1 MNLIDVKN
9 LLFKYKMYSGEKE
22 EVIEHTAIDNI
33 SLSIKKGDFVGIL
46 GHNGS
51 GKSTLA
57 KQLAALLKPS
67 GGVIYVGGMDTA
79 KEEQILDIRKTAG
92 LVFQN
97 PDNQLIGNIVEED
110 IAFGPENIGIPAEEI
125 EMRITKALAATG
137 MTAYRATS
145 PGTLSGG
152 QKQKIAISGVL
163 AMEPECIIFDEPTAM
178 IDPESRKELLEAIY
192 DLKRLKNITVIYI
205 THFLQEVSQ
214 ADYLYVMSHGKITLE
229 GTPETLFKMPEK
241 LAENNLEL
249 PFEVALIDDLRKKS
263 VDVPEEIYTKQQLLE
278 FLKYHFQKDK
288 ANNIVLSEYKSERKT
303 ISESSKSNVKSQA
316 KENSRYGNFT
326 EKQSDSHSISV
337 YDRNEKLADNSLGD
351 LNLADET
358 EVSKKSH
365 ELDKTEVSKK
375 SHELDEAEVSRKSH
389 ELDEAEVSRKSYDL
403 DEAEVS
409 KKSHELKETSDI
421 KEDASKNI
429 VEPEE
434 TESTKGITLKN
445 ISYQYKKQ
453 DSGEEKYAIKDISL
467 AIEPGEFVAIIGR
480 TGSGKS
486 TLIQHFNGIFQPKS
500 GDYFFNGENI
510 WEKKYDLKR
519 LRQKV
524 ALCFQYPEYQLF
536 EENVLKDI
544 AFGPKNLGFD
554 KKKCEEKARHAM
566 QLAGLS
572 NELEKVSPFSLSGG
586 QKRRVALAGILAM
599 EPEYLILDEPVA
611 GMDAPGK
618 KILFDLLHHL
628 NKERGITI
636 VLVSHNMDD
645 VADHADR
652 VLVMENGQIKMDGKT
667 EEVFA
672 RKDELTEMGLG
683 VPQAVEFYLDLKEI
697 LEETDIDLDNAF
709 SHDMQYNQK
718 NREVSQKTIELS
730 QENVEINQKE
740 TKEKG
745 TEMHEKKIEAS
756 NEKAKEYIKT
766 KRTENVGIPLNI
778 DELAAYIA
786 GGSL

>member
-1 MNLIDVKN
+1 MIKADAVLWPTIIVEKSQMNLIDVKD

-22 EVIEHTAIDNI
+22 EVIEHTAIDDI

-67 GGVIYVGGMDTA
+67 GGVIYVGGMDTS

-92 LVFQN
+92 MVFQN

-110 IAFGPENIGIPAEEI
+110 VAFGPENMGIPAEEI
-125 EMRITKALAATG
+125 EMRITKALASTG
-137 MTAYRATS
+137 MSAYREAS
-145 PGTLSGG
+145 PGALSGG

-192 DLKRLKNITVIYI
+192 DLKRLKNITVTYI

-229 GTPETLFKMPEK
+229 GTPEILFKMPEK
-241 LAENNLEL
+241 LVENNLEL
-249 PFEVALIDDLRKKS
+249 PFEVALIDDLRKKG
-263 VDVPEEIYTKQQLLE
+263 VDVPEEIYTKKQLLE
-278 FLKYHFQKDK
+278 FLKQDFRKDK
-288 ANNIVLSEYKSERKT
+288 DDNIILSKQKL
-303 ISESSKSNVKSQA
+303 ESQV
-316 KENSRYGNFT
+316 E
-326 EKQSDSHSISV
+326 I
-337 YDRNEKLADNSLGD
+337 LADNSLD
-351 LNLADET
+351 
-358 EVSKKSH
+358 
-365 ELDKTEVSKK
+365 
-375 SHELDEAEVSRKSH
+375 
-389 ELDEAEVSRKSYDL
+389 
-403 DEAEVS
+403 
-409 KKSHELKETSDI
+409 ELKLANELEVAKKRIEFEEISDR
-421 KEDASKNI
+421 KEEISKNI
-429 VEPEE
+429 DKLKG

-453 DSGEEKYAIKDISL
+453 GSGEEKYAIKDISL
-467 AIEPGEFVAIIGR
+467 SIEPGEFVAIVGR

-486 TLIQHFNGIFQPKS
+486 TLIQHLNGLLQPKS
-500 GDYFFNGENI
+500 GEYFFDGENI
-510 WEKKYDLKR
+510 WEKKYDLKK

-554 KKKCEEKARHAM
+554 KRECEEKARHAM
-566 QLAGLS
+566 QLVGLS
-572 NELEKVSPFSLSGG
+572 KELEKVSPFSLSGG

-618 KILFDLLHHL
+618 KMLFDLLHRL

-636 VLVSHNMDD
+636 ILVSHNMDD
-645 VADHADR
+645 VAEHAER
-652 VLVMENGQIKMDGKT
+652 VLVMEDGQLKMDGKT
-667 EEVFA
+667 GEVFA

-683 VPQAVEFYLDLKEI
+683 VPQAVEFYLDLREI
-697 LEETDIDLDNAF
+697 LEETDVDSNNAF
-709 SHDMQYNQK
+709 SQDMQCNEK
-718 NREVSQKTIELS
+718 NREVYQKTVESS

-745 TEMHEKKIEAS
+745 IEMHKEKIEAS
-756 NEKAKEYIKT
+756 NAKVKEYIKT
-766 KRTENVGIPLNI
+766 KGNIKAKRMKDIEIPLNI
-778 DELAAYIA
+778 EELAEYIV

>member
-22 EVIEHTAIDNI
+22 EVIEYTAIDDI
-33 SLSIKKGDFVGIL
+33 SLSIKKGDFVGVL

-67 GGVIYVGGMDTA
+67 GGVIYVGGMDTS

-92 LVFQN
+92 MVFQN

-110 IAFGPENIGIPAEEI
+110 VAFGPENMGIPSKEI
-125 EMRITKALAATG
+125 EERITKALASTG
-137 MTAYRATS
+137 MTAYREAS
-145 PGTLSGG
+145 PGALSGG

-192 DLKRLKNITVIYI
+192 ELNKLKNITVIYI

-229 GTPETLFKMPEK
+229 GSPETLFKMPEK
-241 LAENNLEL
+241 LVENNLEL
-249 PFEVALIDDLRKKS
+249 PFEIALIDTLRKKG
-263 VDVPEEIYTKQQLLE
+263 VQVPGEIYTKQQLLE
-278 FLKYHFQKDK
+278 FLERDFRK
-288 ANNIVLSEYKSERKT
+288 NI
-303 ISESSKSNVKSQA
+303 
-316 KENSRYGNFT
+316 
-326 EKQSDSHSISV
+326 
-337 YDRNEKLADNSLGD
+337 
-351 LNLADET
+351 
-358 EVSKKSH
+358 
-365 ELDKTEVSKK
+365 
-375 SHELDEAEVSRKSH
+375 
-389 ELDEAEVSRKSYDL
+389 
-403 DEAEVS
+403 
-409 KKSHELKETSDI
+409 SDI
-421 KEDASKNI
+421 KEMSKKI
-429 VEPEE
+429 YEPKEK
-434 TESTKGITLKN
+434 ESIKGITLKN

-453 DSGEEKYAIKDISL
+453 GSGTEKYAIKDISL
-467 AIEPGEFVAIIGR
+467 SIEPGEFVAIVGR

-486 TLIQHFNGIFQPKS
+486 TLIQHLNGLLQPES
-500 GDYFFNGENI
+500 GQYFFNGENI
-510 WEKKYDLKR
+510 WEKKYDLKK

-544 AFGPKNLGFD
+544 TFGPRNLGFD
-554 KKKCEEKARHAM
+554 KKECEEKARHAM
-566 QLAGLS
+566 QIVGLS
-572 NELEKVSPFSLSGG
+572 KEFEKVSPFSLSGG

-645 VADHADR
+645 VANHADR
-652 VLVMENGQIKMDGKT
+652 VLVMEDGQLKIDGKT
-667 EEVFA
+667 EKVFA

-683 VPQAVEFYLDLKEI
+683 VPQAVEFYLDLK
-697 LEETDIDLDNAF
+697 
-709 SHDMQYNQK
+709 
-718 NREVSQKTIELS
+718 
-730 QENVEINQKE
+730 
-740 TKEKG
+740 
-745 TEMHEKKIEAS
+745 
-756 NEKAKEYIKT
+756 AKRMK
-766 KRTENVGIPLNI
+766 NVGIPLKVE
-778 DELAAYIA
+778 ELAEYIA

>member
-110 IAFGPENIGIPAEEI
+110 VAFGPENMGISAEEI
-125 EMRITKALAATG
+125 EMRITKALASTG
-137 MTAYRATS
+137 MTAYREAS
-145 PGTLSGG
+145 PGALSGG

-214 ADYLYVMSHGKITLE
+214 ADYLYIMSHGKITLE
-229 GTPETLFKMPEK
+229 GAPETLFKMPEK

-249 PFEVALIDDLRKKS
+249 PFEVALIDDLRKKG

-278 FLKYHFQKDK
+278 FLKYDFQKDK
-288 ANNIVLSEYKSERKT
+288 SDNIVLSEYKSERKT

-316 KENSRYGNFT
+316 KENSRYGT
-326 EKQSDSHSISV
+326 CLEKQSDSYSISV
-337 YDRNEKLADNSLGD
+337 DDRNEKLADNFLGD

-358 EVSKKSH
+358 EVSKKSY
-365 ELDKTEVSKK
+365 ELDEAEVSKK
-375 SHELDEAEVSRKSH
+375 SHE
-389 ELDEAEVSRKSYDL
+389 L

-421 KEDASKNI
+421 KENASKNI
-429 VEPEE
+429 DEPKEP
-434 TESTKGITLKN
+434 ESTKGITLKN

-486 TLIQHFNGIFQPKS
+486 TLIQHFNGLFQPKS

-510 WEKKYDLKR
+510 WEKKYDLKK

-554 KKKCEEKARHAM
+554 KKECEEKARHAM

-652 VLVMENGQIKMDGKT
+652 VLVMENGQLKMDGKT
-667 EEVFA
+667 EEVFV

-697 LEETDIDLDNAF
+697 LEETDIDLENTF

-718 NREVSQKTIELS
+718 NREVSQKTLELS

-740 TKEKG
+740 TKEKD

-766 KRTENVGIPLNI
+766 KRTKNVGIPLNI

>member
-22 EVIEHTAIDNI
+22 EVIEYTAIDDI
-33 SLSIKKGDFVGIL
+33 SLSIKKGDFVGVL

-67 GGVIYVGGMDTA
+67 GGVIYVGGMDTS

-92 LVFQN
+92 MVFQN

-110 IAFGPENIGIPAEEI
+110 VAFGPENMGIPSKEI
-125 EMRITKALAATG
+125 EERITKALASTG
-137 MTAYRATS
+137 MTAYREAS
-145 PGTLSGG
+145 PGALSGG

-192 DLKRLKNITVIYI
+192 ELNKLKNITVIYI

-229 GTPETLFKMPEK
+229 GSPETLFKMPEK
-241 LAENNLEL
+241 LVENNLEL
-249 PFEVALIDDLRKKS
+249 PFEIALIDTLRKKG
-263 VDVPEEIYTKQQLLE
+263 VQVPGEIYTKQQLLE
-278 FLKYHFQKDK
+278 FLEHDFRK
-288 ANNIVLSEYKSERKT
+288 NI
-303 ISESSKSNVKSQA
+303 
-316 KENSRYGNFT
+316 
-326 EKQSDSHSISV
+326 
-337 YDRNEKLADNSLGD
+337 
-351 LNLADET
+351 
-358 EVSKKSH
+358 
-365 ELDKTEVSKK
+365 
-375 SHELDEAEVSRKSH
+375 
-389 ELDEAEVSRKSYDL
+389 
-403 DEAEVS
+403 
-409 KKSHELKETSDI
+409 SDI
-421 KEDASKNI
+421 KEMSKKI
-429 VEPEE
+429 YEPKEK
-434 TESTKGITLKN
+434 ESIKGITLKN

-453 DSGEEKYAIKDISL
+453 GSGTEKYAIKDISL
-467 AIEPGEFVAIIGR
+467 SIEPGEFVAIVGR

-486 TLIQHFNGIFQPKS
+486 TLIQHLNGLLQPES
-500 GDYFFNGENI
+500 GQYFFNGENI
-510 WEKKYDLKR
+510 WEKKYDLKK

-544 AFGPKNLGFD
+544 TFGPRNLGFD
-554 KKKCEEKARHAM
+554 KKECEEKARHAM
-566 QLAGLS
+566 QIVGLS
-572 NELEKVSPFSLSGG
+572 KEFEKVSPFSLSGG

-645 VADHADR
+645 VANHADR
-652 VLVMENGQIKMDGKT
+652 VLVMEDGQLKIDGKT
-667 EEVFA
+667 EKVFA

-683 VPQAVEFYLDLKEI
+683 VPQAVEFYLDLK
-697 LEETDIDLDNAF
+697 
-709 SHDMQYNQK
+709 
-718 NREVSQKTIELS
+718 
-730 QENVEINQKE
+730 
-740 TKEKG
+740 
-745 TEMHEKKIEAS
+745 
-756 NEKAKEYIKT
+756 AKRMK
-766 KRTENVGIPLNI
+766 NVGIPLKVE
-778 DELAAYIA
+778 ELAEYIA

>member
-110 IAFGPENIGIPAEEI
+110 VAFGPENMGIPAEEI

-137 MTAYRATS
+137 MTAYREAS
-145 PGTLSGG
+145 PGALSGG

-163 AMEPECIIFDEPTAM
+163 AMEPKCIIFDEPTAM

-288 ANNIVLSEYKSERKT
+288 ANNIVLSDYKSEQQA

-316 KENSRYGNFT
+316 KENSRYGNCL
-326 EKQSDSHSISV
+326 EKQSDSYSISV
-337 YDRNEKLADNSLGD
+337 DDRNEKLSDNSLGD

-375 SHELDEAEVSRKSH
+375 SHDLDEAEVSRKSH
-389 ELDEAEVSRKSYDL
+389 DL

-421 KEDASKNI
+421 KENASKNI
-429 VEPEE
+429 DEPKE

-486 TLIQHFNGIFQPKS
+486 TLIQHFNGLFQPKS

-510 WEKKYDLKR
+510 WEKKYDLKK

-554 KKKCEEKARHAM
+554 KKECEKKARHAM

-766 KRTENVGIPLNI
+766 KRTKNVGIPLNI

>member
-110 IAFGPENIGIPAEEI
+110 VAFGPENMGIPAEEI
-125 EMRITKALAATG
+125 EMRITKALASTG
-137 MTAYRATS
+137 MTAYREAS
-145 PGTLSGG
+145 PGALSGG

-214 ADYLYVMSHGKITLE
+214 ADYLYVMSHGKITLK
-229 GTPETLFKMPEK
+229 GTPETLFKIPEK

-288 ANNIVLSEYKSERKT
+288 SDNIVLSEHKSERKA

-316 KENSRYGNFT
+316 KENSRYGNCL
-326 EKQSDSHSISV
+326 EKQSDSYSISV
-337 YDRNEKLADNSLGD
+337 DDRNEKLADNSLGN

-375 SHELDEAEVSRKSH
+375 SHDLDEAEVSRKSH
-389 ELDEAEVSRKSYDL
+389 DL

-421 KEDASKNI
+421 KENASKNI
-429 VEPEE
+429 DEPEE

-486 TLIQHFNGIFQPKS
+486 TLIQHFNGLFQPKS

-510 WEKKYDLKR
+510 WEKKYDLKK

-554 KKKCEEKARHAM
+554 KKECEEKARHAM

-745 TEMHEKKIEAS
+745 TEMHEKKIEPS
-756 NEKAKEYIKT
+756 NAKAKEYIKT
-766 KRTENVGIPLNI
+766 KRTKNVGIPLNI